1 MKRLLLVLC
10 SFLLC
15 GTVLAEPKAP
25 VPPPWKMTK
34 NLNIMPDFSEPGLA
48 VEGSEFFSEMYSY
61 TMFAYDWFN
70 QANESFISLEDKV
83 KDLEEE
89 VADLKKRVAQLE
101 AAQPGGK
108 PAPDPRI
115 EDLIA
120 RVEALE
126 KARETVKAPF
136 KVVNG
141 AGKVLFSVVEDGTV
155 TVGTEGQAAIVMKT
169 LPSNSA
175 FIQVS
180 TTGSRRVILAANA
193 DDGAHVM
200 MNDGPDAE
208 VQLTTSQGNN
218 GFIRLK
224 GGTSSA
230 ILNADASNAATLNLE
245 DGPDAGVLLSSKPE
259 NLGLLAQKAGKNAVS
274 LGAITGKGVALR
286 LYNDAAQQVV
296 SAGANPDKGDTGIV
310 SVGTGSKTAAWIS
323 SEADGSG
330 LAQVFASDGTGA
342 AALVGKERAVA
353 AYNQA
358 GSAVATISKSDKSEG
373 GTVVARNPGGEG
385 IFAAGFASEYGGG
398 EACVW
403 RAKRSN
409 TFCLGLGMPG
419 MGVGK

>member
-89 VADLKKRVAQLE
+89 VADLKQRVAQLE

-115 EDLIA
+115 DDLIA

-126 KARETVKAPF
+126 KAKGETKAPF
-136 KVVNG
+136 KVVSASGKTLFQVDANG
-141 AGKVLFSVVEDGTV
+141 YSLFQGATGQGMIDISFVGDG
-155 TVGTEGQAAIVMKT
+155 AAIAGASPDGSGFAASIGESGGMLQVQSGDGKASAYMIASDKAGLHLKAGERLTDLGADDDLFGLKLSQGEKPAASLGT
-169 LPSNSA
+169 LP
-175 FIQVS
+175 
-180 TTGSRRVILAANA
+180 
-193 DDGAHVM
+193 
-200 MNDGPDAE
+200 
-208 VQLTTSQGNN
+208 
-218 GFIRLK
+218 
-224 GGTSSA
+224 
-230 ILNADASNAATLNLE
+230 
-245 DGPDAGVLLSSKPE
+245 
-259 NLGLLAQKAGKNAVS
+259 
-274 LGAITGKGVALR
+274 GKGVALR
-286 LYNDAAQQVV
+286 LFNDAAEQVV
-296 SAGANPDKGDTGIV
+296 SAGTNPAKGGAGIV
-310 SVGTGSKTAAWIS
+310 SVGTGDKTAAWIS
-323 SEADGSG
+323 SEPDGSG
-330 LAQVFASDGTGA
+330 LAQVFAPDGTGA
-342 AALVGKERAVA
+342 AALVGKERSVA
-353 AYNQA
+353 AYNKA
-358 GSAVATISKSDKSEG
+358 GNAVATIGQSDKSEG